1 MDWGAGLADIAAHAL
16 RLRAGVVVAL
26 AIALAAAVARARGQ
40 ADARA
45 ERISAENDGLRDE
58 LWRLKEAASAR
69 DRAEAASE
77 AKSRFL
83 TTMGHEIRT
92 PISGILGMAD
102 LLREASLDPENTSYV
117 ETIRSS
123 GSALIALID
132 EILDLAKI
140 EAGRFDLVVEMVDLR
155 RLTEGVVE
163 LLAPRAQSKGI
174 EIAASFSAAAPRF
187 VRADGPRLRQVLTN
201 LAGNAVKFTENGGV
215 CITVER
221 GENGAAQFS
230 VIDTGPGVPAERR
243 AAIFESFE
251 QGDGSHARRFEGAGL
266 GLAISREFVRLMG
279 GELTLADNPGGG
291 SIFAFPLSL
300 SECDAVAPFND
311 LETKRRLP
319 SGTRALIVAN
329 SPFEAPA
336 MEARLEEAGVS
347 VERACGLDSGLEAL
361 SGVRKPDVVIVDC
374 ALGPEATNRLAQAA
388 REAGVRRSLVLFSPF
403 ERRAFG
409 QTALK
414 GFDGWLVKP
423 VRARSLFERV
433 AWDVDPPAPS
443 RASRLSPSWSLRR
456 ALVAEDNDIN
466 ALITQK
472 ALNRLGF
479 EVVRALDGEEAL
491 RLASPI
497 APLESRP
504 FDIILMDLKMPD
516 VDGYEATRR
525 LRRLEAACGWSPTP
539 IVALTANAFDERRGS
554 PSAAGFDG
562 FLIKPV
568 EFRALA
574 GTVERV
580 CAAYTAP
587 RRERL
592 WAS

>member
-16 RLRAGVVVAL
+16 CLQAGAVAAL

-40 ADARA
+40 AGARA
-45 ERISAENDGLRDE
+45 ARISAENDGLRDE
-58 LWRLKEAASAR
+58 LWRLKETASAR

-83 TTMGHEIRT
+83 TTMSHEIRT

-102 LLREASLDPENTSYV
+102 LLREASLDPENASYV
-117 ETIRSS
+117 EAIRGS
-123 GSALIALID
+123 GIALIALID

-140 EAGRFDLVVEMVDLR
+140 DAGRFDLVVETVDLR

-187 VRADGPRLRQVLTN
+187 VRADGLRLRQVLTN
-201 LAGNAVKFTENGGV
+201 LAGNAVKFTDQGGV
-215 CITVER
+215 CVTVER
-221 GENGAAQFS
+221 GKNGAARFS
-230 VIDTGPGVPAERR
+230 VIDTGPGVPAERQ
-243 AAIFESFE
+243 ATIFDSFE

-266 GLAISREFVRLMG
+266 GLAISRELVGLMG
-279 GELTLADNPGGG
+279 GEVTLADNPGGG
-291 SIFAFPLSL
+291 SIFAFAVRLPECAATEPL
-300 SECDAVAPFND
+300 AA
-311 LETKRRLP
+311 LETRRRAP
-319 SGTRALIVAN
+319 DGTRALIIAD

-336 MEARLEEAGVS
+336 MEARLVEAGVT
-347 VERACGLDSGLEAL
+347 VDRAHGLDSGLEAL
-361 SGVRKPDVVIVDC
+361 SGSRKPDVVIVDC
-374 ALGPEATNRLAQAA
+374 ALGPEATNQLAEAA
-388 REAGVRRSLVLFSPF
+388 RVSGVKRSLVLFSPF

-433 AWDVDPPAPS
+433 AWDFEPGVSPLSRRTPAPS
-443 RASRLSPSWSLRR
+443 SRR

-472 ALNRLGF
+472 ALRRLGF
-479 EVVRALDGEEAL
+479 EVFRAIDGEEAL

-504 FDIILMDLKMPD
+504 FDIILMDLKMPGL
-516 VDGYEATRR
+516 DGYEATRR

-539 IVALTANAFDERRGS
+539 IIALTANAFDEKRGS
-554 PSAAGFDG
+554 PSEPGFDA
-562 FLIKPV
+562 FLVKPV
-568 EFRALA
+568 EFGALA

-580 CAAYTAP
+580 CAAHTAP
-587 RRERL
+587 RRGRL
-592 WAS
+592 RAS